1 MLQPNRKESASLG
14 AFTQTLFDSMWTS
27 YGDPTVFDPAI
38 APDENLYIRHHSGNH
53 RIVVSGVFRE
63 DQGCNIKFT
72 AREAA
77 AN

>member
-1 MLQPNRKESASLG
+1 MLQPNIKKSASLG
-14 AFTQTLFDSMWTS
+14 AFTQTLFDLMWIS

-38 APDENLYIRHHSGNH
+38 APDENPYIRNHSGNH
-53 RIVVSGVFRE
+53 RIVASGPFRE
-63 DQGCNIKFT
+63 DQGCNIKFS